1 MSYNNKSTFPN
12 QLISDSEKTVE
23 WCEQMI
29 DAVAGYIYSDSSV
42 WEDNVYEDIKNYA
55 IYNGQWDTDD
65 YAYLTEQ
72 YGFAQPA
79 RLVNYPIITPKID
92 LLLGEELRRPLDMKV
107 VTINKEAAIRKED
120 MKIKM
125 TLKKYTDNMV
135 KELEQQMGFSIN
147 TVLDGLPIPE
157 DIDKYMQY
165 SYKEAVEEVAQD
177 GLNYLMQKYSF
188 REIFK
193 AGFRDLL
200 VTGKEFYKIY
210 AKNGDPYIRRV
221 DPRSVAYDTNTDS
234 DFLDEAQWV
243 GEERWLTPN
252 EILDEFRDD
261 LDRED
266 LMYLE
271 EMQNLNAYDDYRS
284 YNTSLDWIRWSH
296 GEGTRIKVLHCEWKS
311 LKAIQYKISVNKYDP
326 ERPFYKQLPDGYK
339 KKKGDVIRTKYV
351 DDIWMG
357 TKIGGEILVDCRRR
371 PNQVRSVDDPGSAHL
386 SYIGYIKN
394 NTTGKRASMVDMLK
408 NVQFLYN
415 IIMYHIELALARSGG
430 KAVVYDVSQ
439 LPTNLGMDMQTVLYH
454 LKTDGIIPINSK
466 DEGGQVQNFNQF
478 SQVDFTLSQSVQQL
492 INLKMMLEEMAGQI
506 SGVSRQ
512 REGAVGQYEYVGNV
526 QRSVLQSATI
536 TESWFHAHGEVKK
549 KCMVR
554 LCELMKVCWSGGKKA
569 SMILGD
575 GASKIL
581 NVFPDISFND
591 YGIFVGDA
599 GKDDAMRQSITQF
612 AQAALSSGQV
622 NLLDIIK
629 VFKAETMTE
638 AERVLEQGIEAAKE
652 LSMQEQQRQQEA
664 LQAQAQMDQAKFEQ
678 EMQLKQ
684 VDNDVKIQVAQIKA
698 ETDIAVAEIGDE
710 NRRDI
715 ADMKEKLST
724 LRQREKQD
732 QTTAINNNDGEAF
745 EKVKQKITE

>member
-12 QLISDSEKTVE
+12 QLIPDSEKTVE

-29 DAVAGYIYSDSSV
+29 DAVANYIYSDSSIY
-42 WEDNVYEDIKNYA
+42 EDNVYEDIKNYA

-92 LLLGEELRRPLDMKV
+92 LLLGEEIRRPLDMKV
-107 VTINKEAAIRKED
+107 VTINKEAALRKED
-120 MKIKM
+120 MKIRM
-125 TLKKYTDNMV
+125 TLKKYTDNLV
-135 KELEQQMGFSIN
+135 KELEQEVGFSIN
-147 TVLDGLPIPE
+147 TMMDGIPMPE
-157 DIDKYMQY
+157 DIDKYMEY
-165 SYKEAVEEVAQD
+165 TYKEAVEEVAQD

-243 GEERWLTPN
+243 GEERYLTPN
-252 EILDEFRDD
+252 EVLDEFRDS

-266 LMYLE
+266 VMYLE
-271 EMQNLNAYDDYRS
+271 EIQNLNSYGDYKS
-284 YNTSLDWIRWSH
+284 YNTSLDWIRWSQ

-311 LKAIQYKISVNKYDP
+311 IKAIQYKISQNKYDP

-339 KKKGDVIRTKYV
+339 RKKGDVIRTKYV

-554 LCELMKVCWSGGKKA
+554 LCELMKVCWSQGKKA

-664 LQAQAQMDQAKFEQ
+664 LQAQAQIDQSKFEQ
-678 EMQLKQ
+678 QMQLKQ
-684 VDNDVKIQVAQIKA
+684 VDNDAKIQVAQIKA
-698 ETDIAVAEIGDE
+698 DTDIAVAEIGDE

-715 ADMKEKLST
+715 SDMKEKLST
-724 LRQREKQD
+724 LRQREKERQS
-732 QTTAINNNDGEAF
+732 TTVNNNDGEAF

>member
-1 MSYNNKSTFPN
+1 
-12 QLISDSEKTVE
+12 
-23 WCEQMI
+23 
-29 DAVAGYIYSDSSV
+29 
-42 WEDNVYEDIKNYA
+42 
-55 IYNGQWDTDD
+55 
-65 YAYLTEQ
+65 
-72 YGFAQPA
+72 
-79 RLVNYPIITPKID
+79 
-92 LLLGEELRRPLDMKV
+92 
-107 VTINKEAAIRKED
+107 
-120 MKIKM
+120 
-125 TLKKYTDNMV
+125 
-135 KELEQQMGFSIN
+135 
-147 TVLDGLPIPE
+147 
-157 DIDKYMQY
+157 
-165 SYKEAVEEVAQD
+165 
-177 GLNYLMQKYSF
+177 
-188 REIFK
+188 
-193 AGFRDLL
+193 
-200 VTGKEFYKIY
+200 
-210 AKNGDPYIRRV
+210 
-221 DPRSVAYDTNTDS
+221 
-234 DFLDEAQWV
+234 
-243 GEERWLTPN
+243 
-252 EILDEFRDD
+252 
-261 LDRED
+261 
-266 LMYLE
+266 
-271 EMQNLNAYDDYRS
+271 
-284 YNTSLDWIRWSH
+284 
-296 GEGTRIKVLHCEWKS
+296 
-311 LKAIQYKISVNKYDP
+311 
-326 ERPFYKQLPDGYK
+326 
-339 KKKGDVIRTKYV
+339 
-351 DDIWMG
+351 
-357 TKIGGEILVDCRRR
+357 
-371 PNQVRSVDDPGSAHL
+371 
-386 SYIGYIKN
+386 
-394 NTTGKRASMVDMLK
+394 
-408 NVQFLYN
+408 
-415 IIMYHIELALARSGG
+415 
-430 KAVVYDVSQ
+430 VYDVSQ

-684 VDNDVKIQVAQIKA
+684 VDNEAKIQVAQIKA
-698 ETDIAVAEIGDE
+698 DTDIAVAEIGDE

>member
-12 QLISDSEKTVE
+12 QLIPDSEKTVE

-107 VTINKEAAIRKED
+107 VTINKEAALRKED

-125 TLKKYTDNMV
+125 TLKKYTDGMI
-135 KELEQQMGFSIN
+135 KELEQQMGFNIN

-311 LKAIQYKISVNKYDP
+311 LKAIQYKISENKYDP

-339 KKKGDVIRTKYV
+339 RKKGDVIRTKYV

-684 VDNDVKIQVAQIKA
+684 VDNDAKIQVAQIKA
-698 ETDIAVAEIGDE
+698 DTDIAVAEIGDE

-732 QTTAINNNDGEAF
+732 QTTAINNNDGQAF